1 MSKPLGPYTP
11 IVRSGD
17 WLVVSGQLGMCDGA
31 LVEGGVGPQTTQV
44 IENLAAQLATQ
55 GATLADIVKTTVFLT
70 NVADDFGAMNEAY
83 VASMGENRP
92 ARSSIGVA
100 GLPFAG
106 AVVEI
111 EAWARKA

>member
-17 WLVVSGQLGMCDGA
+17 WLVVSGQLGMRDGA
-31 LVEGGVGPQTTQV
+31 LVEGGIAAQTAQV
-44 IENLAAQLATQ
+44 VTNLAAQLATE
-55 GATLADIVKTTVFLT
+55 GAELSDIVKTTVFLT
-70 NVADDFGAMNEAY
+70 NMDDFPAMNEAY
-83 VASMGENRP
+83 IAGFGEARP

-100 GLPFAG
+100 ALPFAG